1 MCRCLV
7 STESTYSTC
16 SEAAR
21 PSSMFRSCSSPLFPT
36 VPNKPSRAS
45 ASATSWRNPSTP
57 MRSCGASMICSRAG
71 RGSPSLRAMPEDRS
85 HDVETDAE
93 RERLRSLIAR
103 LSDKDLSRP
112 MPAGWTVAGVLA
124 HIGFWDA
131 RAIYWMDK
139 WARGAA
145 PTPYEPENTEAVNE
159 SAKPLCLALPPRDAA
174 KLSLRLAEE
183 ADGKVKALS
192 DAMLAKI
199 RATGG
204 PPFNLSR
211 AIHRK
216 EHLDQIDDVLRG

>member
-1 MCRCLV
+1 
-7 STESTYSTC
+7 
-16 SEAAR
+16 
-21 PSSMFRSCSSPLFPT
+21 
-36 VPNKPSRAS
+36 
-45 ASATSWRNPSTP
+45 
-57 MRSCGASMICSRAG
+57 
-71 RGSPSLRAMPEDRS
+71 MPEDRS
-85 HDVETDAE
+85 HDAQTDAE
-93 RERLRSLIAR
+93 RERLRALIAR
-103 LSDKDLSRP
+103 LSDKELSRP

-131 RAIYWMDK
+131 RAIYWLDK
-139 WARGAA
+139 WARGVA

-174 KLSLRLAEE
+174 MLALKLAKE

-216 EHLDQIDDVLRG
+216 EHVDEIESALRR